1 MAATSAAGGQRVLCG
16 FHAQL
21 GRCHVLLHVVS
32 IFKRT
37 IVGAARAWP
46 APVRT
51 MLTVTFHQRQV
62 LSFGLEGLEAVACGS
77 PCILPET
84 RVVVARVQADSA
96 LRIVVV
102 ALGQVLVASVVFVTA
117 TSAHFVGLA
126 GSVLV
131 PAQQSLLLVLLA
143 SRDLG

>member
-1 MAATSAAGGQRVLCG
+1 
-16 FHAQL
+16 
-21 GRCHVLLHVVS
+21 
-32 IFKRT
+32 
-37 IVGAARAWP
+37 
-46 APVRT
+46 

-62 LSFGLEGLEAVACGS
+62 LSFGLEGLEAVARGS

-102 ALGQVLVASVVFVTA
+102 ALGQVLVASVVLVTA
-117 TSAHFVGLA
+117 TSAHFVSLA

-131 PAQQSLLLVLLA
+131 PAQKPLLLVLLA